1 MDVYEALAAHPC
13 GVPRG
18 TGSIVGA
25 ALVSHVPTI
34 VLPQEIRYELNEG
47 REISLVPG
55 LHRFRREVLDALE
68 VDTIVVFDTHW
79 YTTVEFI
86 VAAHERRNGL
96 YTSEEL
102 PRGMR
107 QMPYDFPGDPSL
119 AHALSALAEPR
130 DDMWI
135 TPIAD
140 PHLPIH
146 YPTVNLLG
154 FLQGNERWLTIS
166 NCQTSD
172 AQDFLLVG
180 QLLAEAIAASDRRV
194 FLLASGGMSHRFHSL
209 RTIRSHESSDP
220 SHIYN
225 DRARELDTRILDLW
239 SVGDH
244 AAVLNMYTEYLEAK
258 PEGKFGHYLSMIG
271 ALGGAACSARGV
283 PFSDYENAVGTAQ
296 IHVNF
301 EIPATGWN

>member
-1 MDVYEALAAHPC
+1 MDTNS
-13 GVPRG
+13 GVPGGISRG
-18 TGSIVGA
+18 TGEIVGA

-34 VLPQEIRYELNEG
+34 VLPKEIRYELNEQ

-55 LHRFRREVLDALE
+55 LHRFRKEVLDPLE
-68 VDTIVVFDTHW
+68 IDTIVVFDTHW
-79 YTTVEFI
+79 YTTVEFV
-86 VAAHERRNGL
+86 VAGHERRSGL

-102 PRGMR
+102 PRGMK
-107 QMPYDFPGDPSL
+107 QMPYDFPGDPTL
-119 AHALSALAEPR
+119 AHALAALASPR

-135 TPIAD
+135 TPIDD

-154 FLQGNERWLTIS
+154 FLQGKERWLTIS
-166 NCQTSD
+166 NCQTGD

-209 RTIRSHESSDP
+209 RTIRAHESSDP
-220 SHIYN
+220 SHIFN
-225 DRARELDTRILDLW
+225 SHARELDQRILEMW

-244 AAVLNMYTEYLEAK
+244 AGVLAMYDEYREVK
-258 PEGKFGHYLSMIG
+258 PEGKFGHYLSLLG
-271 ALGGAACSARGV
+271 ALGGAACTAKGV
-283 PFSDYENAVGTAQ
+283 AYSDYENAVGTAQ

-301 EIPATGWN
+301 AKPAGGWS